1 MSEPKPAARRTDLI
15 NHGIIQ
21 GERMGKI
28 AAWVFE
34 TGATAW
40 QMYRAAKTVAVVG
53 AGVVTS
59 ETGGWGAAVVWG
71 ASWVVE
77 WGVSKVIEEAVSAAV
92 RTGGTGIPGI
102 KMGSDNVFINKL
114 EAARGA
120 EEGGDPVICHPGQ
133 WVRQG
138 SQWVSINSKP
148 AARLDDMTKC
158 PGHIATASKNVDI
171 GGPPIEYDPHATLD
185 WVLFGLSV
193 HNAIKK
199 GLVEGLVTK
208 GATLLGSVG
217 KEVGQATVDHFVRDP
232 ALDAGWDKVKESW
245 PWK

>member
-1 MSEPKPAARRTDLI
+1 MSDPKPAARRTDLI

-28 AAWVFE
+28 AAAVFE
-34 TGATAW
+34 TGATAY
-40 QMYRAAKTVAVVG
+40 QMYKAAKTVAVVG

-59 ETGGWGAAVVWG
+59 ETGGWGAVAVWG

-77 WGVSKVIEEAVSAAV
+77 WAVSKAIEEVVSYAV
-92 RTGGTGIPGI
+92 RSGGTGIPGI

-138 SQWVSINSKP
+138 SQWVTINSKP
-148 AARLDDMTKC
+148 AARLNDMTKC
-158 PGHIATASKNVDI
+158 PGHIVTGSKNVNV
-171 GGPPIEYDPHATLD
+171 GGPPIEYNPHATLD
-185 WVLFGLSV
+185 WMLFGLTV

-199 GLVEGLVTK
+199 GMVNGIVA
-208 GATLLGSVG
+208 GGSLLTSVG
-217 KEVGQATVDHFVRDP
+217 KEVGQATVDKFGRDA